1 MQIKD
6 RTCADLCCH
15 QCLGHR
21 IRAQKTG
28 GARVYCQLFLGV
40 EASRQVDR
48 MGRVENDPAV
58 VDLILEVELTGLLF
72 GDNVIGGT
80 STRRTPV
87 ATGIL
92 WREGSLHDGR

>member
-1 MQIKD
+1 M
-6 RTCADLCCH
+6 
-15 QCLGHR
+15 
-21 IRAQKTG
+21 
-28 GARVYCQLFLGV
+28 YCQLFLGV

-48 MGRVENDPAV
+48 IWPGRCLPAIGLSAAMGRVENDPAV

>member
-1 MQIKD
+1 M
-6 RTCADLCCH
+6 RPGR
-15 QCLGHR
+15 CLPG
-21 IRAQKTG
+21 IGLSA
-28 GARVYCQLFLGV
+28 A
-40 EASRQVDR
+40 

-58 VDLILEVELTGLLF
+58 VDLNLEVELTGLLF

-87 ATGIL
+87 ATGTL

>member
-1 MQIKD
+1 MF
-6 RTCADLCCH
+6 RTQD
-15 QCLGHR
+15 
-21 IRAQKTG
+21 TG
-28 GARVYCQLFLGV
+28 AKNGGRSCVLPAVSWSRS
-40 EASRQVDR
+40 EPASRQNAAGALPSRNRPQRCD
-48 MGRVENDPAV
+48 GRVENDPAV
-58 VDLILEVELTGLLF
+58 VDLVLEVELTGLLF